1 MFRGYQQHDTQEFL
15 RCFMD
20 QLHEELKEPL
30 QESSVSSESTV
41 AAGSDNVSQNMG
53 GKSLG
58 SGSLEEISDEDDDRD
73 DGADDNGG
81 GGGVSSQSEGEYETC
96 DSGVSERSSLSD
108 EGERGG
114 SSGSRSASKRK

>member
-30 QESSVSSESTV
+30 PESAVSSEST
-41 AAGSDNVSQNMG
+41 AATGSENVSQNSG

-58 SGSLEEISDEDDDRD
+58 SGSLEEVSDEDDDRD
-73 DGADDNGG
+73 DGVDDNGG

-114 SSGSRSASKRK
+114 SSGSRGASKRK

>member
-30 QESSVSSESTV
+30 PESSVSSESTV
-41 AAGSDNVSQNMG
+41 ATGSENVSQNMG

-81 GGGVSSQSEGEYETC
+81 GGGISSQSEGEYETC

>member
-30 QESSVSSESTV
+30 QESSVLSESTV
-41 AAGSDNVSQNMG
+41 ATGSENVSQNTS

-81 GGGVSSQSEGEYETC
+81 GGGISSQSEGEYETC